1 MPQATDSHRI
11 KRGISGRR
19 RRRGVAAVCGL
30 MCAGASALLTPT
42 LFQPAAAAEIRQFTA
57 EVRTGV
63 QIYDCTADAQGAT
76 SFVFRAPRAE
86 LQRAIHH
93 DAGPIW
99 QHPDGSAVKG
109 TVRQQIKR
117 PGTIPEL
124 TLSAEQIGAD
134 HGLLA
139 CVDTI
144 RRINTTGRLA
154 PARPCTVGAVAEVP
168 YTATY
173 VFSGRSPAAP
183 HVNSAP
189 GK

>member
-1 MPQATDSHRI
+1 MSEPTDPNPI
-11 KRGISGRR
+11 TRGSSGRR
-19 RRRGVAAVCGL
+19 RGGIAAGAL
-30 MCAGASALLTPT
+30 ICAGAGALLAPT
-42 LFQPAAAAEIRQFTA
+42 VFQPAAATEIRQFTA
-57 EVRTGV
+57 DVRTGV
-63 QIYDCTADAQGAT
+63 QIYDCKAGAQGAT

-93 DAGPIW
+93 DAGPVW

-109 TVRQQIKR
+109 TVVERVDR

-139 CVDTI
+139 RVDTI
-144 RRINTTGRLA
+144 RRINTTGGLA
-154 PARPCTVGAVAEVP
+154 PTGPCTVGTVIEVP

-173 VFSGRSPAAP
+173 VFSGPKTGGAAG
-183 HVNSAP
+183 S
-189 GK
+189 

>member
-1 MPQATDSHRI
+1 MPEAVAPNPTRRASSDL
-11 KRGISGRR
+11 RR
-19 RRRGVAAVCGL
+19 RNIAAIGAL
-30 MCAGASALLTPT
+30 MCAGVGSLLLPT
-42 LFQPAAAAEIRQFTA
+42 LFQPAAASTEIRQFSA
-57 EVRTGV
+57 DVRTGV
-63 QIYDCTADAQGAT
+63 QIYECKADAQGAT

-99 QHPDGSAVKG
+99 QARDGSAVKG
-109 TVRQQIKR
+109 TVVKRVER

-139 CVDTI
+139 GVDTI
-144 RRINTTGRLA
+144 QRINTTGGLA
-154 PARPCTVGAVAEVP
+154 PAGPCTIGAVQEVP

-173 VFSGRSPAAP
+173 VFSGPK
-183 HVNSAP
+183 P
-189 GK
+189 GT

>member
-1 MPQATDSHRI
+1 MTPGCTPGDNEVAWPSA
-11 KRGISGRR
+11 GRR
-19 RRRGVAAVCGL
+19 N
-30 MCAGASALLTPT
+30 ASTSPESPTPACRST
-42 LFQPAAAAEIRQFTA
+42 TARQTPRA
-57 EVRTGV
+57 PPRS
-63 QIYDCTADAQGAT
+63 CSA
-76 SFVFRAPRAE
+76 APRAE
-86 LQRAIHH
+86 LQRAIHY
-93 DAGPIW
+93 DAGPVW

-109 TVRQQIKR
+109 TVQKRIDR

>member
-1 MPQATDSHRI
+1 MPEALEPDPI
-11 KRGISGRR
+11 KRATSGPRR
-19 RRRGVAAVCGL
+19 RNIAIGAL
-30 MCAGASALLTPT
+30 MCAGAGTLLVPT
-42 LFQPAAAAEIRQFTA
+42 LFQPAAATEIRQFSA
-57 EVRTGV
+57 DVRTGV
-63 QIYDCTADAQGAT
+63 QIYECKADAQGAT

-99 QHPDGSAVKG
+99 QARDGSAVKG
-109 TVRQQIKR
+109 TVVNRVDR

-139 CVDTI
+139 GVDTI
-144 RRINTTGRLA
+144 RRINTTGGLA
-154 PARPCTVGAVAEVP
+154 PAGPCTIGAVQEVP

-173 VFSGRSPAAP
+173 VFSGPKPGGAA
-183 HVNSAP
+183 
-189 GK
+189 GE

>member
-1 MPQATDSHRI
+1 MLEDREPNPI
-11 KRGISGRR
+11 KRGTSGRAPG
-19 RRRGVAAVCGL
+19 GVAAVGAL
-30 MCAGASALLTPT
+30 MCAGAAALLAPT
-42 LFQPAAAAEIRQFTA
+42 LFQPAAATEIRQFSA
-57 EVRTGV
+57 DVRTGV
-63 QIYDCTADAQGAT
+63 QIYECKQDAQGAT

-99 QHPDGSAVKG
+99 QARDGSAVKG
-109 TVRQQIKR
+109 TVVERIER

-139 CVDTI
+139 GVDSI
-144 RRINTTGRLA
+144 RRINTTGGLP
-154 PARPCTVGAVAEVP
+154 PAGPCMVGAVQEVP

-173 VFSGRSPAAP
+173 VFSEPKPGDAA
-183 HVNSAP
+183 
-189 GK
+189 GQ

>member
-19 RRRGVAAVCGL
+19 RRRSLAGVCGL

-76 SFVFRAPRAE
+76 SFVFRAPRAD

-124 TLSAEQIGAD
+124 TLSAEQIGAG

-139 CVDTI
+139 GVDTI
-144 RRINTTGRLA
+144 RRINTTGGLA
-154 PARPCTVGAVAEVP
+154 PTGPFTVGAVAEVP

-173 VFSGRSPAAP
+173 VFSGPRPGGAA
-183 HVNSAP
+183 